1 MSDHYSARIEI
12 GGELPRQ
19 HLPRFCRLFDVSDE
33 NAMMKRVTDGC
44 LVLEDAQ
51 AAWGEFYE
59 LETTCRDLD
68 LPYRR
73 HSEGHWEQPPQL
85 VFWQPGMEEPES
97 VTTDS
102 DGGMLVS
109 MDVLCEARDYLRD
122 GRDAEALVLLDETMI
137 EVPELP
143 AFRIAD

>member
-19 HLPRFCRLFDVSDE
+19 HLPRICRLLEVDDE
-33 NAMMKRVTDGC
+33 EALMARVAAGR
-44 LVLEDAQ
+44 LVLHDEQ

-59 LETTCRDLD
+59 LESTCRDLD

-73 HSEGHWEQPPQL
+73 HSEGYWEHPPQL

-102 DGGMLVS
+102 DGAMQAS
-109 MDVLCEARDYLRD
+109 MDTLCEARDHLRA
-122 GRDAEALVLLDETMI
+122 GEVAAALALLEETVV

-143 AFRIAD
+143 VFRLV

>member
-1 MSDHYSARIEI
+1 MSDRYSARIEI

-19 HLPRFCRLFDVSDE
+19 HLPRFCRLFDVGDE
-33 NAMMKRVTDGC
+33 DALLKRVADGR

-73 HSEGHWEQPPQL
+73 HSEGHWDTPPQL

-102 DGGMLVS
+102 DGG
-109 MDVLCEARDYLRD
+109 VLIPLDRLGEARDHLRA
-122 GRDAEALVLLDETMI
+122 GNTTAALTLLEETII
-137 EVPELP
+137 EVPDLP
-143 AFRIAD
+143 AFRLV

>member
-1 MSDHYSARIEI
+1 MSDHYYASIRI
-12 GGELPRQ
+12 GGDLPRQ

-33 NAMMKRVTDGC
+33 EALLERVDGGH

-73 HSEGHWEQPPQL
+73 HSDGYWEQPPQL
-85 VFWQPGMEEPES
+85 VFWQPGMEGPES

-102 DGGMLVS
+102 DGDMLVS
-109 MDVLCEARDYLRD
+109 MNVLREARDHLRA
-122 GRDAEALVLLDETMI
+122 GRAAEALALLEETVI

-143 AFRIAD
+143 EFRVV

>member
-1 MSDHYSARIEI
+1 MSDRYSARIEI

-19 HLPRFCRLFDVSDE
+19 HLPRFCRLFDVGDE
-33 NAMMKRVTDGC
+33 NALLKRVTDGR

-73 HSEGHWEQPPQL
+73 HSDGYWEQPPQR
-85 VFWQPGMEEPES
+85 VFWQPGMEGPES
-97 VTTDS
+97 VTTHS

-109 MDVLCEARDYLRD
+109 MDVLRETRDHLRA
-122 GRDAEALVLLDETMI
+122 GNTTAALALLEETII

-143 AFRIAD
+143 VFRLV